1 MVAEGEHQVHA
12 KPQENSNDHAQHDRH
27 RHRVHRAAHPARQA
41 EQQHQHARGEKC
53 AHHLGE
59 GEMAE
64 RRADQPRAR
73 NVPQEDK
80 GLPVGQRE
88 SDGDHAVQ
96 AERGEDPRSDVGFGK
111 AAARA
116 DREDDRHRS
125 TRREQERHRCCHGVR
140 RACGGKDAPRSGRRR
155 NDRFER
161 HARRHSRLTFA
172 APAMSYLVGIDIG
185 GTFTDCAIVDRA
197 GRLLT
202 TKVPSTPEDFS
213 RGMMDALGA
222 GAKAL
227 GLPIGKFCG
236 DLAFLSHGTTVGTN
250 TIIQKKGA
258 RVGLITTKGHEDA
271 IHIMRGSRGYAGRDI
286 RKVVHFPETSKPAP
300 IVPKRLIRGVS
311 ERVDCFG
318 EVVVS
323 LNEREA
329 QQAIEE
335 LLKEGVQ
342 AIAVCFLWSFR
353 NPAHEHR
360 VKEMVQRLAPKV
372 FVTTSFDIAPK
383 WGEYER
389 VTATALNAYLGP
401 VMSGYLER
409 LDTSLKQLGYAHG
422 LQITQC
428 GGGTVPVARAGEA
441 PLLTLDSGP
450 VSGVTASM
458 FLGNAMGEKNVI
470 TTDMG
475 GTSFDVSIIH
485 EGKPAYSFI
494 SNTDQYE
501 YFLPKVDLQAIGAGG
516 GSLVRVQAESR
527 TMTVGPDSAGAFPGP
542 VCYGRGG
549 TVPTVTDAQ
558 LVLGYLDPDN
568 FAGGR
573 MKLDRE
579 AAIRAIEALGKQ
591 IGMSAIE
598 CAAGI
603 CRIVEL
609 QMADIIRKVTVEK
622 GHDPRDFV
630 LFAFGGAGPAHAGVF
645 ARELGVRKVIV
656 PQRKAASTWCA
667 FGAAAADVL
676 HIFEHTEVM
685 QMPLPAER
693 INAIFSSLEK
703 KAKRTMADEGI
714 GEKRQRFEF
723 SLDVRHK
730 GQINEVEVLLPAT
743 RLARDFEPG
752 LRKMFVTRYEK
763 LFGRGSALPGAILEI
778 VVCRLRARAL

>member
-1 MVAEGEHQVHA
+1 M
-12 KPQENSNDHAQHDRH
+12 
-27 RHRVHRAAHPARQA
+27 
-41 EQQHQHARGEKC
+41 
-53 AHHLGE
+53 
-59 GEMAE
+59 
-64 RRADQPRAR
+64 
-73 NVPQEDK
+73 
-80 GLPVGQRE
+80 
-88 SDGDHAVQ
+88 
-96 AERGEDPRSDVGFGK
+96 
-111 AAARA
+111 
-116 DREDDRHRS
+116 
-125 TRREQERHRCCHGVR
+125 T
-140 RACGGKDAPRSGRRR
+140 
-155 NDRFER
+155 
-161 HARRHSRLTFA
+161 
-172 APAMSYLVGIDIG
+172 YLVGIDIG

-197 GRLLT
+197 GKLLT
-202 TKVPSTPEDFS
+202 AKVPSTPQDFS

-222 GAKAL
+222 GAQAL
-227 GLPIGKFCG
+227 GLSLDDFCR
-236 DLAFLSHGTTVGTN
+236 DISFLSHGTTVGTN
-250 TIIQKKGA
+250 TIIQKRGA
-258 RVGLITTKGHEDA
+258 KVGLITTRGHEDA

-318 EVVVS
+318 EVVVG
-323 LNEREA
+323 LNETETEK
-329 QQAIEE
+329 AIRE
-335 LLKEGVQ
+335 LLAEGVQ
-342 AIAVCFLWSFR
+342 AIAICFLWSFR
-353 NPAHEHR
+353 NPVHENR
-360 VKEMVQRLAPKV
+360 VKAMVQRLAPEV
-372 FVTTSFDIAPK
+372 FVTTSVDIAPK

-401 VMSGYLER
+401 VMGNYLAR
-409 LDTSLKQLGYAHG
+409 LDSTLKELGYQHG

-458 FLGNAMGEKNVI
+458 FLGAAMGEKNVI

-475 GTSFDVSIIH
+475 GTSFDVSIIY

-516 GSLVRVQAESR
+516 GSLARAHPETR
-527 TMTVGPDSAGAFPGP
+527 TLTVGPDSAGAFPGP

-573 MKLDRE
+573 IRLDKE
-579 AAIRAIEALGKQ
+579 SAAKAIAELGAQ
-591 IGMSAIE
+591 IGMNPVE

-609 QMADIIRKVTVEK
+609 HMADIIRKVTVEK
-622 GHDPRDFV
+622 GFDPREFV

-645 ARELGVRKVIV
+645 ARELGVKKVIV

-676 HIFEHTEVM
+676 HILEHTEI
-685 QMPLPAER
+685 LPTPVPAKR
-693 INAIFSSLEK
+693 INEQLERLQRRAAALMK
-703 KAKRTMADEGI
+703 QEGI
-714 GEKRQRFEF
+714 GASRQRFEF

-730 GQINEVEVLLPAT
+730 GQINEVEILLPWE
-743 RLARDFEPG
+743 RLASDYEPR
-752 LRKMFVTRYEK
+752 LRHLFVKRYEQ
-763 LFGRGSALPGAILEI
+763 LYGRGSALPGAQLEI
-778 VVCRLRARAL
+778 VVCRLRAKALTPQPRLVTAKKLSAAIPKAARRRKRDIYWPELGKKKPTPVYDGERLASGNRIAGPAIVETADTTVVVQPGNRLRVDALGNFELTF

>member
-1 MVAEGEHQVHA
+1 
-12 KPQENSNDHAQHDRH
+12 
-27 RHRVHRAAHPARQA
+27 
-41 EQQHQHARGEKC
+41 
-53 AHHLGE
+53 
-59 GEMAE
+59 
-64 RRADQPRAR
+64 
-73 NVPQEDK
+73 
-80 GLPVGQRE
+80 
-88 SDGDHAVQ
+88 
-96 AERGEDPRSDVGFGK
+96 
-111 AAARA
+111 
-116 DREDDRHRS
+116 
-125 TRREQERHRCCHGVR
+125 
-140 RACGGKDAPRSGRRR
+140 
-155 NDRFER
+155 
-161 HARRHSRLTFA
+161 
-172 APAMSYLVGIDIG
+172 MSYLVGIDIG

-197 GRLLT
+197 GKLLT
-202 TKVPSTPEDFS
+202 TKVPSTPQDFA
-213 RGMMDALGA
+213 RGMMDALDA
-222 GAKAL
+222 GAQAL
-227 GLPIGKFCG
+227 GLPLERFCRNIR
-236 DLAFLSHGTTVGTN
+236 FLSHGTTVGTN

-258 RVGLITTKGHEDA
+258 KVGLITTRGHEDA
-271 IHIMRGSRGYAGRDI
+271 IHIMRGSRGYGGRDI

-318 EVVVS
+318 EIVVP
-323 LNEREA
+323 LNERETEA
-329 QQAIEE
+329 AIGE
-335 LLKEGVQ
+335 LLAQGVD
-342 AIAVCFLWSFR
+342 AIAICFLWSFR
-353 NPAHEHR
+353 NPAHEQR
-360 VKEMVQRLAPKV
+360 VKQMVQSISNDV
-372 FVTTSFDIAPK
+372 FVTCSVDIAPK

-401 VMSGYLER
+401 VMASYLHK
-409 LDTSLKQLGYAHG
+409 LDVSLKKLGYRHG
-422 LQITQC
+422 LQMTQC

-458 FLGNAMGEKNVI
+458 FLGAAMGEKNVI

-485 EGKPAYSFI
+485 GGKPAYSFI

-516 GSLVRVQAESR
+516 GSLVRANPETR

-568 FAGGR
+568 FAGGKMQLNR
-573 MKLDRE
+573 KDAEEAIGKVAKLLGMKTL
-579 AAIRAIEALGKQ
+579 
-591 IGMSAIE
+591 E

-609 QMADIIRKVTVEK
+609 QMADVIRKVTVEK
-622 GHDPRDFV
+622 GFDPREFV

-676 HIFEHTEVM
+676 HIFEHTEI
-685 QMPLPAER
+685 MPTPVPAKR
-693 INAIFSSLEK
+693 INDALDALEK
-703 KAKRTMADEGI
+703 KAARLMKEEGI
-714 GEKRQRFEF
+714 AEGRHRFEF

-730 GQINEVEVLLPAT
+730 GQINEVEVSLPST
-743 RLARDFEPG
+743 RLPG
-752 LRKMFVTRYEK
+752 SYEHDLRKRFVERYEQ
-763 LFGRGSALPGAILEI
+763 LYGRGSALAGAQLEI
-778 VVCRLRARAL
+778 VVCRLRARALTPRPRLVSSKKATRRIPAKAVLKKREIYWPDLGGHRPTPVYDGDRLVIGNVIRGPAVVETADTTVVVHPRARLRLDPLGNFEITF